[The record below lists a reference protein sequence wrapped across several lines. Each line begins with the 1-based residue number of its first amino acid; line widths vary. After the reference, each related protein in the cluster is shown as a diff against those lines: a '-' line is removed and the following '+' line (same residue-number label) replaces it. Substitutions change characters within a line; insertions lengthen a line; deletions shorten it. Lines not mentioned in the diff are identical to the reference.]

1 MKKNIIALAIATA
14 VAAPVAMAD
23 APTIYGQLNLNINKT
38 DDQSTTVNSTASRMG
53 IKGSEDLGNGLKAIY
68 MIEFGVDQAADGDGK
83 SPLSAR
89 NQYLGLAGG
98 FGTVLMGRHDTPTK
112 MIQPD
117 DLFNDGAAD
126 VNKLTN
132 GIVDGE
138 VRAPDVL
145 AYVSPEFGGVKLIA
159 AAIMDEK
166 ASSKLNEAND
176 SATFS
181 DNWTNVALTYGSTKK
196 GLYAAGSFQQADRLD
211 VDVIRVAAQ
220 YKTGALIV
228 NAMHQD
234 VSGDTVDGT
243 ALAGNFTHLQAG
255 YKMGKFMPKVKIAMA
270 DSDANGD
277 ETAYSVGL
285 NYSLGKKTTGY
296 IYYTEVEDMVSKNA
310 TATAAA
316 VKGNNS
322 VIVGLLHKF

>member
-68 MIEFGVDQAADGDGK
+68 QVEFQLDNVADGANSD
-83 SPLSAR
+83 SSLSSR

-112 MIQPD
+112 MIQPT

-132 GIVDGE
+132 GVVTGE

-166 ASSKLNEAND
+166 AASGASEA
-176 SATFS
+176 ATSDTLS
-181 DNWTNVALTYGSTKK
+181 DNWMNVALTYGSTKK
-196 GLYAAGSFQQADRLD
+196 GLYAAGSFQQADRFD
-211 VDVIRVAAQ
+211 VDVVRVAAQ

-234 VSGDTVDGT
+234 VSGNDVDGT
-243 ALAGNFTHLQAG
+243 AGAGNFTHLQAG
-255 YKMGKFMPKVKIAMA
+255 YKMGKFMPKVKYAMA
-270 DSDANGD
+270 DSDVNGD
-277 ETAYSVGL
+277 ESAYSIGL
-285 NYSLGKKTTGY
+285 NYSLGKKTTAY
-296 IYYTEVEDMVSKNA
+296 IYHTSVEDMGGKDSTIA
-310 TATAAA
+310 
-316 VKGNNS
+316 
-322 VIVGLLHKF
+322 GLLHKF